1 MFKVLRLGH
10 SGFGVE
16 GLIVLLRKERWYSR
30 GNGYSDVILK
40 VYTQMLITAAVAPS
54 PPPSAVLCDYY
65 TNTAAFADTY
75 QYCSVC

>member
-1 MFKVLRLGH
+1 
-10 SGFGVE
+10 
-16 GLIVLLRKERWYSR
+16 
-30 GNGYSDVILK
+30 
-40 VYTQMLITAAVAPS
+40 MLITAAVAPS